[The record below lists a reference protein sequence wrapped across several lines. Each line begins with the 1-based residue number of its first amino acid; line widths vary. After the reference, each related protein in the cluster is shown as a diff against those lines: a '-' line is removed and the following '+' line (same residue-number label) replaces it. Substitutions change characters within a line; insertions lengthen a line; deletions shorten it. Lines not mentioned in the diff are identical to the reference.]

1 MPMVYHPSLL
11 EPDLIDIQDVLL
23 ASDDEDLADAKQK
36 AERMAELARE
46 VAQEDNDERWD
57 RRHEEHLWRLMGESG
72 NKSDD
77 RKVHGEPMDE
87 DESME
92 NSSTNEEEDDET
104 MGENSEDEMGRNEEE
119 EVRWSLAQGPSK
131 GFNSLRM
138 VPAGGEVKS
147 QPFILDSDDDE
158 KNAMSEDG

>member
-23 ASDDEDLADAKQK
+23 ASEDEDLADVKAK
-36 AERMAELARE
+36 AEGMAELARE

-57 RRHEEHLWRLMGESG
+57 RRHEEYLWRLMGENG
-72 NKSDD
+72 KEGDD
-77 RKVHGEPMDE
+77 TKVDSELMGE

-92 NSSTNEEEDDET
+92 DSSTDEEEEDGT
-104 MGENSEDEMGRNEEE
+104 MGENTEDGMGHNEEA
-119 EVRWSLAQGPSK
+119 VRWGLVQGPSR

-138 VPAGGEVKS
+138 VPAGGDVKS